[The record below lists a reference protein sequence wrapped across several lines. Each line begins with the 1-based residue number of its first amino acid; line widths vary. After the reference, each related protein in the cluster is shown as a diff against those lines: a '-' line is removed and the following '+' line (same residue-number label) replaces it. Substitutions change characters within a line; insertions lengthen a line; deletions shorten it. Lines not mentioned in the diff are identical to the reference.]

1 MSNVV
6 RAGKALGKLSAKIY
20 KESDKALFKKRQN
33 KIKALNK
40 KLTGIQKVVDED
52 TYKDILSSLN
62 LPSSDF
68 VTKSGKISTSKKLWD
83 SVDSKELKS
92 IIAKSDDFMD
102 IKQLRAEAKGT
113 LEKTGFIELLKEPY
127 ESDKAFLQ
135 ELHEKGEVDDEFEK
149 EFGKYLKRELN
160 KKIREAVDLEVKSKF
175 KVEKNIDEAIQDWY
189 DFILGYGSI
198 LASEYP
204 EIIDLDK
211 FIYSEG
217 LKSYTELY
225 SWMQDAEDVINKALH

>member
-6 RAGKALGKLSAKIY
+6 RAGKALGKLSAKVY
-20 KESDKALFKKRQN
+20 KETDKALFRKKQN
-33 KIKALNK
+33 KIKSLNK

-62 LPSSDF
+62 LQSSDF
-68 VTKSGKISTSKKLWD
+68 ITKSGKVSVSKKLWD
-83 SVDSKELKS
+83 SVDSKELNSLIK
-92 IIAKSDDFMD
+92 KTDNFMD
-102 IKQLRAEAKGT
+102 IKQLRDEAKET
-113 LEKTGFIELLKEPY
+113 LYKTGFIDSIKDTYKE
-127 ESDKAFLQ
+127 EKA
-135 ELHEKGEVDDEFEK
+135 D
-149 EFGKYLKRELN
+149 LKRLVKDGEIDEETQKIWGKEL
-160 KKIREAVDLEVKSKF
+160 KKQYDAQMKESIDLEVRSKF
-175 KVEKNIDEAIQDWY
+175 KVEDNIDKAIKDWY

-204 EIIDLDK
+204 QIIDLDN

-225 SWMQDAEDVINKALH
+225 SWMQDAEEIINKALH

>member
-6 RAGKALGKLSAKIY
+6 RAGKALGKLSAKVY
-20 KESDKALFKKRQN
+20 KETDKALFRKKQN

-52 TYKDILSSLN
+52 NYKDILSSLN

-68 VTKSGKISTSKKLWD
+68 ITKSGKISTSKKLWD

-102 IKQLRAEAKGT
+102 IKQLRAEAKET
-113 LEKTGFIELLKEPY
+113 LEKTGFIDSIKDTYKE
-127 ESDKAFLQ
+127 ERED
-135 ELHEKGEVDDEFEK
+135 
-149 EFGKYLKRELN
+149 LKRLVKEGEIDEETQKLWGKEL
-160 KKIREAVDLEVKSKF
+160 KKQYNAQMKESIDLEVSSKF
-175 KVEKNIDEAIQDWY
+175 KVEDNIDKAIQDWY

-225 SWMQDAEDVINKALH
+225 SWMQDADDVINRALH

>member
-1 MSNVV
+1 MKSV
-6 RAGKALGKLSAKIY
+6 AQASK
-20 KESDKALFKKRQN
+20 DLFKRKQN

-52 TYKDILSSLN
+52 TYKDILENLN

-68 VTKSGKISTSKKLWD
+68 ITKTGKVSASKKLWD
-83 SVDSKELKS
+83 SVDSKELNSLIK
-92 IIAKSDDFMD
+92 KTDDFMD
-102 IKQLRAEAKGT
+102 IKQLRDEAKET
-113 LEKTGFIELLKEPY
+113 LEKTGFIDSIKDTYKE
-127 ESDKAFLQ
+127 ERED
-135 ELHEKGEVDDEFEK
+135 
-149 EFGKYLKRELN
+149 LKRLVKEGEIDEETQKIWGKEL
-160 KKIREAVDLEVKSKF
+160 KKQYDAQMKESIDLEVRSKF
-175 KVEKNIDEAIQDWY
+175 KVEDNINKAIKDWY

-204 EIIDLDK
+204 QIIDLDN

-225 SWMQDAEDVINKALH
+225 SWMQDAEEIINKALH

>member
-6 RAGKALGKLSAKIY
+6 KAGKALGKLSAKVY
-20 KESDKALFKKRQN
+20 KETDKALFRKKQN
-33 KIKALNK
+33 KIKTLNK

-52 TYKDILSSLN
+52 TYKDILDNLN

-68 VTKSGKISTSKKLWD
+68 ITKSGKVSVSKKLWD
-83 SVDSKELKS
+83 SVDSKELNSLIK
-92 IIAKSDDFMD
+92 KTDNFMD
-102 IKQLRAEAKGT
+102 IKQLRDEAKET
-113 LEKTGFIELLKEPY
+113 LYKTGFIDSIKDTYKE
-127 ESDKAFLQ
+127 EKA
-135 ELHEKGEVDDEFEK
+135 D
-149 EFGKYLKRELN
+149 LKRLVKDGEIDEETQKIWGKEL
-160 KKIREAVDLEVKSKF
+160 KKQYDAQMKESIDLEVRSKF
-175 KVEKNIDEAIQDWY
+175 KVEDNIDKAIKDWY

-204 EIIDLDK
+204 QIIDLDN

-225 SWMQDAEDVINKALH
+225 SWMQDAEEIINKALH